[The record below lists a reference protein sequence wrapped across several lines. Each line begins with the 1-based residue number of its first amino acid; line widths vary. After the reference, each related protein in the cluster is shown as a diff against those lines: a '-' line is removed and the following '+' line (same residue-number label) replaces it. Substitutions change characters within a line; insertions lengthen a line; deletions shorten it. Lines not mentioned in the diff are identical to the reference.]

1 MIKFVGI
8 IILLISSSAIGA
20 VLSYKVKGRVEDM
33 IYIKKLMIMFRGEL
47 NYKNSMLPDAF
58 TAVSAKAKSPYNLF
72 FSSLAKD
79 TEENFS
85 KNMTDVFADN
95 VDKYIEKNTYLK
107 QEDLEKLK
115 EIGDT
120 LGYQDKKMQI
130 SNIDLYIERLSDTI
144 EESREKMGEQMKVYR
159 TLAMMAGILISI
171 ILW

>member
-1 MIKFVGI
+1 MK
-8 IILLISSSAIGA
+8 
-20 VLSYKVKGRVEDM
+20 
-33 IYIKKLMIMFRGEL
+33 
-47 NYKNSMLPDAF
+47 
-58 TAVSAKAKSPYNLF
+58 T
-72 FSSLAKD
+72 
-79 TEENFS
+79 
-85 KNMTDVFADN
+85 
-95 VDKYIEKNTYLK
+95 
-107 QEDLEKLK
+107 K